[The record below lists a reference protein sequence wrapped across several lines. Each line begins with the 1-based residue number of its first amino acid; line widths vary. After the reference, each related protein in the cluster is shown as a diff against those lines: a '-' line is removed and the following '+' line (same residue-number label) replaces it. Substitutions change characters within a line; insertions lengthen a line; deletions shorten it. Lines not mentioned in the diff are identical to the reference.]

1 MRRILF
7 VDDEPRIL
15 ESLRLALRK
24 RRRVWSMEFAIG
36 GAAGIEA
43 LERAD
48 VDLVI
53 SDMRMPTVSGVEV
66 LRSAKRLRPEA
77 VRIALSGQADAAS
90 TLQVV
95 PLAHQFISKPCDE
108 GAIEA
113 TIERALALRDLLSS
127 NELRAAVGDIDRL
140 PTRPRI
146 FEEVLTLLSDPRSS
160 SGEISA
166 SISQD
171 VGLAARLLQLVNSSF
186 FATAR
191 RCTRVEEAVKMLGL
205 NVVRDVVLVLGVYRL
220 SLPEGSRL
228 CLSCFEEDSILVAT
242 LAAQMWGRRPRSE
255 DLHTAALL
263 HHIGVLVRAVTSP
276 ATLLA
281 DLDEAHRLH
290 LTLGAVEAARGEI
303 SHSKLGAY
311 LLGIWGFPLEV
322 VEIVAYAGAP
332 LACETDSRA
341 PAAVVCL
348 ADSLI
353 AEARGQVSARLEEQ
367 VLLAAELAEPLEH
380 WASTAKALL
389 AQATSEE
396 QP

>member
-7 VDDEPRIL
+7 VDDEPRVL

-24 RRRVWSMEFAIG
+24 RRRVWSMEFAVG
-36 GAAGIEA
+36 GAAGVEA

-53 SDMRMPTVSGVEV
+53 SDMRMPTVSGIDV

-95 PLAHQFISKPCDE
+95 SLAHQFLSKPCDE
-108 GAIEA
+108 GVIEA
-113 TIERALALRDLLSS
+113 TIERALALRDLLTSA
-127 NELRAAVGDIDRL
+127 ELRAAVGDIDRL

-146 FEEVLTLLSDPRSS
+146 FEEVLTLLSDPKSS
-160 SGEISA
+160 SAEISA
-166 SISQD
+166 VISQD
-171 VGLAARLLQLVNSSF
+171 VSLAARLLQLVNSSF

-228 CLSCFEEDSILVAT
+228 CLSAFEEHSILVAT
-242 LAAQMWGRRPRSE
+242 MAARMWGRRPRAE

-263 HHIGVLVRAVTSP
+263 HDIGVLVRAVTGP
-276 ATLLA
+276 AALKA
-281 DLDEAHRLH
+281 DLDEVHRLSA
-290 LTLGAVEAARGEI
+290 TLEAVEAARGEV
-303 SHSKLGAY
+303 SHAKLGAY

-322 VEIVAYAGAP
+322 VEIVAHAGAP
-332 LACETDSRA
+332 LGCETDCRA
-341 PAAVVCL
+341 AAAVVSL

-353 AEARGQVSARLEEQ
+353 HGARGQVSPTFDEQ
-367 VLLAAELAEPLEH
+367 VLQAAELTAPLEQ
-380 WASTAKALL
+380 WVNTAKEIV
-389 AQATSEE
+389 AQATIEE